1 MKLLDQIEQVCDVK
15 KYSRKT
21 ATAYRGWAERY
32 CRFLK
37 QQAGEW
43 VHPKDSGTEDVEA
56 FLTHLAVGQKVAAS
70 TQNQA
75 LCALLFLYRHVL
87 QIEIGKLDAVRA
99 KRGKFLPTVLA
110 PQEVTALL
118 QQMAGTNRLAAELM
132 YGAGLRVSE
141 VFGARIKDVDFGNRV
156 IHVRQSKGAKDRKV
170 MLPPACVSGLQRQ
183 IAHVEQ
189 LHAEDMELGLNR
201 VELPAAFARKSN
213 TASGD
218 LLWYW
223 VFASNVR
230 SRHPAEGWIGRYH
243 LQECGVQ
250 KAIKLATARAGIRKR
265 VTCHTLRH
273 SFATHLLESGAS
285 IEQVRDLLGH
295 KDISTTQI
303 YLHCTRPAAAA
314 VLSPLEM
321 LATA

>member
-1 MKLLDQIEQVCDVK
+1 MKLLDQVDQVCEVK

-21 ATAYRGWAERY
+21 AKAYRGWAERF

-37 QQAGEW
+37 QQSGEW
-43 VHPKDSGTEDVEA
+43 VHPKDKGTEDVEA
-56 FLTHLAVGQKVAAS
+56 FLTHLAVREKVAAS

-75 LCALLFLYRHVL
+75 LCALLFLYRNVL
-87 QIEIGKLDAVRA
+87 QVDIGKLDAVRA
-99 KRGKFLPTVLA
+99 KRGQFLPTVLA
-110 PQEVTALL
+110 PDEVSQLL
-118 QQMAGTNRLAAELM
+118 QQLAGTNRLAAELM

-141 VFGARIKDVDFGNRV
+141 VFDLRIKNVDFGNRV

-170 MLPPACVSGLQRQ
+170 MLPPVCVAGLQRQ

-189 LHAEDMELGLNR
+189 LHAEDRELGLNR

-223 VFASNVR
+223 IFASNVR
-230 SRHPAEGWIGRYH
+230 SRHPSEGWVGRYH

-250 KAIKLATARAGIRKR
+250 KAIKLAAAKAGIRKR

-303 YLHCTRPAAAA
+303 YLHCTRPAASA
-314 VLSPLEM
+314 VLSPLET
-321 LATA
+321 LTRA